1 MSSLP
6 NKFSLLHKSTPKDN
20 FRKLKKYAS
29 SDRMYTL
36 KCKQDLFNF
45 FSEVIHIK
53 PNNAQ
58 LYANT
63 FISNKISNINQ
74 LKILTKKNPY
84 NLLHS
89 PFNIYID
96 DLNILLIKFDIPI
109 INTIYKRRSIS
120 MIKEF
125 PSPKNIKKILKCL
138 NLKK

>member
-1 MSSLP
+1 
-6 NKFSLLHKSTPKDN
+6 
-20 FRKLKKYAS
+20 LKKYAS
-29 SDRMYTL
+29 SDKMYHL
-36 KCKQDLFNF
+36 KCKKDLCNF
-45 FSEVIHIK
+45 FINTLHIELNK
-53 PNNAQ
+53 AQ

-63 FISNKISNINQ
+63 FISNKISNIDQ
-74 LKILTKKNPY
+74 LKLIAKKNPY